1 MRRRDCRPTTDVTGT
16 GLYACLILRAGG
28 SADRSTAVSVVPRPP
43 RLVDSPC
50 RGLREFPAVRGD
62 GWWRYGG
69 DCRPGRGGEAA
80 GVGRGGGRG
89 VWGWGRVGFFFF
101 VWVN

>member
-1 MRRRDCRPTTDVTGT
+1 MIDRRWWLSFT
-16 GLYACLILRAGG
+16 GLYCLILRAGG

-62 GWWRYGG
+62 GWWRYGS
-69 DCRPGRGGEAA
+69 DRRRGRGGEAA
-80 GVGRGGGRG
+80 GVGRVGLGPGR
-89 VWGWGRVGFFFF
+89 FFFCCCLG
-101 VWVN
+101 